1 MDGHGH
7 YPPHMYYPHG
17 FPPTPNMP
25 ADAYQQTPRLHQ
37 VQNMS
42 MESIGSYSDFEDAGR
57 TILPPQAPARSRR
70 RQPQGAEHVKHRRTR
85 SGCYTCRQRR
95 VKCDESH
102 PICDRCRKGKR
113 ECTYPGD
120 AVSAPSTARSKGS
133 RRKGSPNGSSPS
145 GSEFD
150 GDEHEPLSAIPDVD
164 EDDLNHDG
172 SSSERKPSDTP
183 STRPEQNTSPAADAS
198 VHGARPHAPR
208 TSSRQSIRSSSISQ
222 NARWNALPKDVK
234 YYLQFHQQHMTHHH
248 YAFKYDGGD
257 FLKTTFLE
265 IAMNDGSAALLYA
278 IVAFAAYHH
287 AVAQNDSDI
296 SAFLSYYNKSIAFL
310 QQSLKKQRHSIATL
324 LTILQL
330 ATIEEFLGD
339 WVNLLGHQK
348 AAYQILTDLFTPQT
362 ILQDETRRKIITW
375 YIRFDLFA
383 GMLSGGET
391 ILDRQWFAASADFY
405 KRQTRDKPKDL
416 GARFESYFATTRLLA
431 TDVTILFAGKA
442 KGTISDEAF
451 VAGIETLSKEFAE
464 FGHTIETAF
473 TDPSC
478 FVTAFPDA
486 LPPGEEDLFGF
497 RDPRFLYAGE
507 LATMNFVLIDHL
519 AIDLMFKYQLGM
531 AMGQSPSPELTQ
543 IAMRKCKL
551 FDAIQYNQEGGKNAI
566 LGCQASLG
574 IMSLF
579 LPKDER
585 HTRWCQRKFAR
596 IEQLGYI
603 YPETFRKRMSDTWS
617 EDVSHWWLPNDEG
630 YPATIRT
637 IREFVEYRATRPTDA
652 WATGIS
658 NMSGIFRTMNL
669 DEHGFSDDLKSLGNG
684 SVDGSLSPAIQDPT
698 TSPP

>member
-1 MDGHGH
+1 MEGH
-7 YPPHMYYPHG
+7 YPPHMYYPNG
-17 FPPTPNMP
+17 YPPTMP
-25 ADAYQQTPRLHQ
+25 PEAYQQPPRLHP
-37 VQNMS
+37 VQNMPIEAMS
-42 MESIGSYSDFEDAGR
+42 TYADYEDSSRAM
-57 TILPPQAPARSRR
+57 LPPQGTSQRSRR
-70 RQPQGAEHVKHRRTR
+70 RQPLGAEHVKHRRTR

-120 AVSAPSTARSKGS
+120 AASTPATSRTKGS
-133 RRKGSPNGSSPS
+133 RRKGSPAGSSPS
-145 GSEFD
+145 GSD
-150 GDEHEPLSAIPDVD
+150 LGTDENEPLSAVQDVD
-164 EDDLNHDG
+164 EDELDDEDPLSATSD
-172 SSSERKPSDTP
+172 RKPSDTSSVQPEQSTSP
-183 STRPEQNTSPAADAS
+183 STESSVPVTRP
-198 VHGARPHAPR
+198 RPTR
-208 TSSRQSIRSSSISQ
+208 TSSRQSLKPGIAQ
-222 NARWNALPKDVK
+222 NPRWNALPKDVK
-234 YYLQFHQQHMTHHH
+234 FYLRFHQQHMSHHH

-287 AVAQNDSDI
+287 AVAEGQSDI
-296 SAFLSYYNKSIAFL
+296 SAFLSYYNRSIFFL

-339 WVNLLGHQK
+339 WVNLQGHQK

-383 GMLSGGET
+383 GMMSGAAT
-391 ILDRQWFAASADFY
+391 TLDREWFAASAEFY
-405 KRQTRDKPKDL
+405 KRQTKDKPKEL
-416 GARFESYFATTRLLA
+416 GARFEYYFASTRLLA
-431 TDVTILFAGKA
+431 TDIAKLFADRAKDAIDDKA
-442 KGTISDEAF
+442 FG
-451 VAGIETLSKEFAE
+451 VGIDTLSQELAE
-464 FGHTIETAF
+464 FGQIIGTAF

-478 FVTAFPDA
+478 FVSSFANT

-497 RDPRFLYAGE
+497 RDPKFLYSGE
-507 LATMNFVLIDHL
+507 LATMNFVLLDHW
-519 AIDLMFKYQLGM
+519 AVELMFKYQLG
-531 AMGQSPSPELTQ
+531 AVLGQSPSPELTQ
-543 IAMRKCKL
+543 IAMKKSKM
-551 FDAIQYNQEGGKNAI
+551 FDAIQHGREGGPTAI

-579 LPKDER
+579 LPKDQQ
-585 HTRWCQRKFAR
+585 HTRWCQRKFAS

-603 YPETFRKRMSDTWS
+603 YPETLRKRMSGIWS
-617 EDVSHWWLPNDEG
+617 EDVARWWLPNDEG

-652 WATGIS
+652 WTTGIS
-658 NMSGIFRTMNL
+658 NMSGIFRGLNL
-669 DEHGFSDDLKSLGNG
+669 EEYGFSDDMKSVGTESVG
-684 SVDGSLSPAIQDPT
+684 SAVSPLVHES
-698 TSPP
+698 SPGQP